1 MSSQQTQR
9 KIIIIGGTGRQGS
22 ALINALLSSKSASAL
37 HLLTLTRNLQSKK
50 ALELKE
56 RGVELGQIDL
66 DEVTVDELAK
76 VFQGEFVFNSDKFK
90 ELH

>member
-9 KIIIIGGTGRQGS
+9 KIIIIGGTGKQGS
-22 ALINALLSSKSASAL
+22 AVINALLSSKSAPLL
-37 HLLTLTRNLQSKK
+37 HLLTLTRNPQSKK

-56 RGVELGQIDL
+56 RGVELVQTDL

-76 VFQGEFVFNSDKFK
+76 VLEGKFVFSSYKFE